1 MKDKHLKEKG
11 TLPERLMMNDS
22 RSARISAN
30 GITEKQ
36 VLKVLKRT
44 EPLRTSDDLKM
55 G

>member
-30 GITEKQ
+30 KITKKTSPKSAQ
-36 VLKVLKRT
+36 KN
-44 EPLRTSDDLKM
+44 RTSNNKR
-55 G
+55 